1 MAAPQGWSKLYD
13 DLATHPKF
21 VAAGGDAA
29 WLYICGQCY
38 SSGHLTDGRI
48 PKAMVPRLSDR
59 RHPDRL
65 AAELVKVGLWEDAGD
80 HYQQHDYTEMQTTR
94 EEREAG
100 RDDARERQRRSR
112 HNRDRHKDVTR
123 DNAVTHDKVT
133 PDVTA
138 SSRDC
143 SLAEVE
149 VESHL
154 RDSTRAR
161 SGAVENPDQ
170 PRTPETLAVGNAA
183 LAQMRQQYGHNRP
196 LRQGQG
202 SHEPRG

>member
-13 DLATHPKF
+13 DLATHPRF
-21 VAAGGDAA
+21 VAVGGDAA

-48 PKAMVPRLSDR
+48 PKAMLPRLSDR

-65 AAELVKVGLWEDAGD
+65 AARLVEVGLWEDAGD
-80 HYQQHDYTEMQTTR
+80 HYQQHDYTEMQTTKA
-94 EEREAG
+94 EREAE

-112 HNRDRHKDVTR
+112 TTRNGHKDVTR
-123 DNAVTHDKVT
+123 DKAVTHKDVT

-138 SSRDC
+138 ESRVC

-149 VESHL
+149 VDSHL
-154 RDSTRAR
+154 SDCFTRAR
-161 SGAVENPDQ
+161 SDAVENHP
-170 PRTPETLAVGNAA
+170 PPEPTAADRAKAVAA
-183 LAQMRQQYGHNRP
+183 RQDLRRKFRP
-196 LRQGQG
+196 NGAVTA
-202 SHEPRG
+202 